1 MREISAGG
9 VVYRQGQ
16 QGLEIQLIKD
26 RFGKISLAKGKME
39 AGETIEQTALREI
52 VEETGMKGRIVAPI
66 DQISYTYTHP
76 VHGEI
81 EKIVHY
87 YVVEAQE
94 GELQAQVEEIN
105 CVFWCTPQEAWAQQK
120 QHGYDNNDRILRAA
134 LEHLQAEINF
144 EE

>member
-26 RFGKISLAKGKME
+26 RFGKVSLAKGKME
-39 AGETIEQTALREI
+39 PGETIEETALREI
-52 VEETGMKGRIVAPI
+52 QEETGLVGRIIQPI

-76 VHGEI
+76 VHGET

-87 YVVEAQE
+87 FVVEALE
-94 GELQAQVEEIN
+94 GDLQAQVEEIN
-105 CVFWCTPQEAWAQQK
+105 GVFWFTPQEAWEQQK
-120 QHGYDNNDRILRAA
+120 QHGYDNNDRILQAA
-134 LEHLQAEINF
+134 LEILKTEVDFA
-144 EE
+144 